1 MTDVIARLC
10 AVAVVPSI
18 AVLPAQAAGLAPPDT
33 PAETRSVVDR
43 KSEPVVSGVTKPDA
57 VTFKAATLK
66 NGGPNN
72 VPKTGPVTVPATGPA
87 AVVISYA
94 LAQVGKPYKWGA
106 AGPGAYDCSGLVM
119 ASYAKA
125 GIKLPHQSGQI
136 PRRGRKVPAG
146 QWQPGDVIAFP
157 GHVALYIGGNRM
169 VEAAN
174 KKSGVRIAPTR
185 GGTAYRFL

>member
-18 AVLPAQAAGLAPPDT
+18 TVLPAQADGLAPPDT
-33 PAETRSVVDR
+33 PAEVRSVVDHE
-43 KSEPVVSGVTKPDA
+43 SEPVVSGVTKPEV
-57 VTFKAATLK
+57 VTFKAVTLK
-66 NGGPNN
+66 NGGPDN
-72 VPKTGPVTVPATGPA
+72 VPKTGPVTVPTTGRA

-94 LAQVGKPYKWGA
+94 LAQVGKPYKWGS

-136 PRRGRKVPAG
+136 PRRGRKVHAG

-157 GHVALYIGGNRM
+157 GHVALYLGGNRM